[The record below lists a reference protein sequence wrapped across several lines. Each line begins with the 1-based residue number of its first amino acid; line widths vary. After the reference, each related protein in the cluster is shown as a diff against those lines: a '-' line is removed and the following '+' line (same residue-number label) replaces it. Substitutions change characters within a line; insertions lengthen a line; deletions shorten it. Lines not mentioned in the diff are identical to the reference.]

1 MILRRL
7 GIFETPCLRWKLM
20 IRSDIARRTDEQWE
34 ALPAHF
40 RLEGNLN
47 ECTTNP
53 FERDFLLST
62 RLNHLQVKFL
72 LRFVLLD
79 SLAQPDEMIVTI
91 AQQMLSLVVEGI
103 LLREYLAN
111 SGTGLIWK
119 VLSLHRPNHQRSP
132 LTMNR

>member
-1 MILRRL
+1 MQ
-7 GIFETPCLRWKLM
+7 M
-20 IRSDIARRTDEQWE
+20 DEQWK

-47 ECTTNP
+47 GCSTSP

-62 RLNHLQVKFL
+62 RLNHLHVKFL

-79 SLAQPDEMIVTI
+79 SLALPDEVIVSI

-119 VLSLHRPNHQRSP
+119 VSSFHRPNHHRSKC
-132 LTMNR
+132 